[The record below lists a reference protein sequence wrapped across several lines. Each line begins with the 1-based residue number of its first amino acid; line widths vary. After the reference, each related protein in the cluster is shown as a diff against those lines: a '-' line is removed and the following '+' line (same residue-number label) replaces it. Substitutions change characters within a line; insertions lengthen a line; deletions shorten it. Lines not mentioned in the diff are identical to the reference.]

1 MKKKNDGKNIIP
13 QMKITKL
20 NLTLWIGFVFLS
32 PEQLDSIVVNQKP
45 KLEGG
50 PLVNS
55 THHGF

>member
-1 MKKKNDGKNIIP
+1 
-13 QMKITKL
+13 MKITKL